1 MSEKKFKNKSIQE
14 MQDLKE
20 MLKDFNERE
29 KTLNMLKT
37 ILSFEVN
44 YLLLIEMI
52 DKHIQRE
59 KNLEMFTEPI

>member
-1 MSEKKFKNKSIQE
+1 METQKFINKSIQE
-14 MQDLKE
+14 MKDLKD
-20 MLKDFNERE
+20 MLKDLNERE

-37 ILSFEVN
+37 ILGFEVN

-59 KNLEMFTEPI
+59 KNIEMFTEPI